1 MGQELASTNNQ
12 LVAAAEHLIFNESH
26 AHEITVLV
34 LPTDSRAAQAHEELT
49 KMAGHQR
56 MATNAAF
63 LPGFIQAGVFR
74 YESARKAVGMRIAA
88 FHKLLLGQSRVVL
101 SSLRGIS
108 RFSPNPAWVSSNGT
122 RILAGQDLELEDFV
136 VLLERIG
143 YLGVQSVEEVGDYAI
158 RGGIVDIWI
167 PGSSW
172 PHRIEAF
179 GDSVDEIRCFRATD
193 GRSFR
198 QEKELTI
205 LPCREF
211 CWPRGEEQ
219 EKALEKLNNITL
231 GQRLSGQVRADLFEN
246 LRQGVPFLGIDDAC
260 ASLFGSHYTSTEKFL
275 QEVATLQ
282 KATIRFQL
290 CGTAAEFTEALE
302 QDRQTFER
310 AEVSARN
317 KGYFF
322 TPYPSVFWG
331 LRDKDN
337 LFERQQKAGMPLE
350 PKETSNADQETSKLF
365 LEIKKKMESD
375 SCRKAKGRLE
385 LLADLLSDKVNSQAK
400 TQAKDSGSPGPDYPE
415 ESVHAIWIG
424 LQSES
429 SLAEIKGYLS
439 HGFPALGE
447 DNGGLQISETA
458 TEKHLE
464 FGLPQNLF
472 SDTPMS
478 KSSLPQF
485 FVGDIRTPVYSPAS
499 RLLIV
504 SESWLRGLSHQS
516 ASMDLPVSAD
526 DAAQQLQK
534 NSRSNAEI
542 LMQAQFSEFCEN
554 DLVVHV
560 QHGVG
565 RFQGLATVKIGDAAG
580 DFLVVEYAN
589 KDKIY
594 VPVDKLNLVQRYI
607 GADTQSVAL
616 DSLKT
621 QTWEKK
627 RERARKDAEK
637 MAREMLAHHARRA
650 AAAGHAFALQEE
662 EMMNFEAAFPFDET
676 PDQLKSGRE
685 IAQDM
690 QASKSMDRL
699 LCGDV
704 GFGKTEVAMRAAYRA
719 VLDGMQVAWLVPTT
733 VLAHQHFRSAQERYA
748 AFGVRVALLDRGA
761 STKAQRTL
769 LEELAAGKIDIL
781 IGTHRILS
789 EDVVFRNLGLLV
801 VDEEQRFG
809 VIQKERIK
817 NISYGVDVLTMTA
830 TPIPRTLQLAMLGL
844 RDLSLLTTAPKA
856 RLAVKTLASPFDD
869 ETIKYALDF
878 EMQRGG
884 QTFYVHNR
892 VEDLASVKP
901 FLEKLVPGIRVAIG
915 HGQMQQKD
923 LDDVI
928 IAFLDGKY
936 DVLLCT
942 TIIESGIDM
951 PNVNTIIVQDADKFG
966 LAQLYQLR
974 GRVGRRSSRGYAYL
988 LMSPGLTEKDEGY
1001 KRIEL
1006 LREHQDLG
1014 SGFVIASH
1022 DLEMRGGGSIVGDS
1036 QSGHSTE
1043 VGLETY
1049 NQMLD
1054 DAMRSLGGMK
1064 SQKVKDVDLKLP
1076 IDVKIPED
1084 YIQSPRE
1091 RLRCYRKFFAA
1102 GSEESLRNFLAEC
1115 EDRFGPL
1122 PRDLRIL
1129 GEIARTK
1136 RLAARIGAVSVTV
1149 TNASTEIRLD
1159 PEILQGGRDNE
1170 ALIMRILD
1178 VCNRRLRDVRLTPDG
1193 RIINGALR
1201 SADFRGDDIEKVLG
1215 RLQEFLSSLA
1225 GPELT

>member
-1 MGQELASTNNQ
+1 MGQELIGTDDQ
-12 LVAAAEHLIFNESH
+12 LVDAAQRLICKDRRRRD
-26 AHEITVLV
+26 ITVLI
-34 LPTDSRAAQAHEELT
+34 LPTDSRGAQAHEELT
-49 KMAGHQR
+49 KMVGYQR
-56 MATNAAF
+56 MATDSIF

-74 YESARKAVGMRIAA
+74 YESARKAVGLRIAA
-88 FHKLLLGQSRVVL
+88 FHRLLLGETRLLVT
-101 SSLRGIS
+101 SLRGFA
-108 RFSPNPAWVSSNGT
+108 RFAPNPAWVSSNGT
-122 RILAGQDLELEDFV
+122 RIVVGQDLELEDFV
-136 VLLERIG
+136 IQLERIG
-143 YLGVQSVEEVGDYAI
+143 YLGVQTVEEVGDFAI

-167 PGSSW
+167 PGSNW
-172 PHRIEAF
+172 PHRIEVF
-179 GDSVDEIRCFRATD
+179 GDAVDEIRCFRAND
-193 GRSFR
+193 GRSFK
-198 QEKELTI
+198 QEQELTI

-211 CWPRGEEQ
+211 CWPKGEEL
-219 EKALEKLNNITL
+219 EKALDKLNSISL
-231 GQRLSGQVRADLFEN
+231 GQRLSGQARADLFEN

-260 ASLFGSHYTSTEKFL
+260 ASLLGSQYTSSEKYL
-275 QEVATLQ
+275 LEVASMQ
-282 KATIRFQL
+282 KAEVRFQF
-290 CGTAAEFTEALE
+290 CGTVADFSEALD

-310 AEVSARN
+310 SESSARN
-317 KGYFF
+317 KGYFS
-322 TPYPSVFWG
+322 TPFHSVFWG
-331 LRDKDN
+331 LKDKDN
-337 LFERQQKAGMPLE
+337 IFERWLLNPPSTEKTKTKHPESSSPVDDPFVAV
-350 PKETSNADQETSKLF
+350 
-365 LEIKKKMESD
+365 KKQVESD
-375 SCRKAKGRLE
+375 SCRKAKGRL
-385 LLADLLSDKVNSQAK
+385 DLLVGLLVDAQSKPHQQDSAVENPTDQA
-400 TQAKDSGSPGPDYPE
+400 
-415 ESVHAIWIG
+415 VHAISIG
-424 LQSES
+424 LKGAS

-439 HGFPALGE
+439 HGFPVFGQE
-447 DNGGLQISETA
+447 NETSQ
-458 TEKHLE
+458 EQRVE
-464 FGLPQNLF
+464 SGLPAQLF
-472 SDTPMS
+472 AQSPVA
-478 KSSLPQF
+478 KSSIPQF
-485 FVGDIRTPVYSPAS
+485 FVGDIRAPIYASRS

-504 SESWLRGLSHQS
+504 SESWLRGLSHVN
-516 ASMDLPVSAD
+516 ASAD
-526 DAAQQLQK
+526 VPVTDDESALQLQTS
-534 NSRSNAEI
+534 SRNNAEI
-542 LMQAQFSEFCEN
+542 LMQAQFSEFREN

-565 RFQGLATVKIGDAAG
+565 RFLGLATVKIGDASG

-607 GADTQSVAL
+607 GADSQNVAL
-616 DSLKT
+616 DSLKA

-650 AAAGHAFALQEE
+650 AAAGHAFAQHDE
-662 EMMNFEAAFPFDET
+662 EMMNFESAFPFDET

-690 QASKSMDRL
+690 LASKSMDRL

-719 VLDGMQVAWLVPTT
+719 VLDGLQVAWLVPTT

-748 AFGVRVALLDRGA
+748 SFGVRVALLDRG
-761 STKAQRTL
+761 STAKAQRTL
-769 LEELAAGKIDIL
+769 LDEIAAGKVDVL

-844 RDLSLLTTAPKA
+844 RDLSLLTTAPKS
-856 RLAVKTLASPFDD
+856 RLSVKTLASPFDD

-915 HGQMQQKD
+915 HGQMQQKE

-928 IAFLDGKY
+928 IAFLDGKH

-1022 DLEMRGGGSIVGDS
+1022 DLEMRGGGSIIGDS
-1036 QSGHSTE
+1036 QSGHMTE

-1049 NQMLD
+1049 NHMLD
-1054 DAMRSLGGMK
+1054 DAMRSLGGLK

-1102 GSEESLRNFLAEC
+1102 GSEDTLRSFLAEC

-1136 RLAARIGAVSVTV
+1136 RLSARIGAVSVTV
-1149 TNASTEIRLD
+1149 TNVSTEIRLD
-1159 PEILQGGRDNE
+1159 PEILQGGSDNE
-1170 ALIMRILD
+1170 ALVMRILD
-1178 VCNRRLRDVRLTPDG
+1178 VCNRRVRDVRLTPDG
-1193 RIINGALR
+1193 RIINGSLR
-1201 SADFRGDDIEKVLG
+1201 SADFKGENIEQVFG
-1215 RLQEFLSSLA
+1215 RLQEFLSTLA
-1225 GPELT
+1225 GPELAGPELK

>member
-1 MGQELASTNNQ
+1 VGQELIGTDDQ
-12 LVAAAEHLIFNESH
+12 LVDAAQRLICKEGQRRD
-26 AHEITVLV
+26 ITALI
-34 LPTDSRAAQAHEELT
+34 LPTDSRAAQAHEELAKMVGYQ
-49 KMAGHQR
+49 KMA
-56 MATNAAF
+56 TDSVF

-88 FHKLLLGQSRVVL
+88 FHRLLLGETRLLVT
-101 SSLRGIS
+101 SLRGFS
-108 RFSPNPAWVSSNGT
+108 RFAPNPAWISSNGT
-122 RILAGQDLELEDFV
+122 RIVVGQDLELEDFV
-136 VLLERIG
+136 IQLERIG
-143 YLGVQSVEEVGDYAI
+143 YLGVQNVEEVGDFAI

-172 PHRIEAF
+172 PHRIEIF
-179 GDSVDEIRCFRATD
+179 GDAVDEIRCFRAND

-198 QEKELTI
+198 QEKDLTI

-211 CWPRGEEQ
+211 CWPRGEDL
-219 EKALEKLNNITL
+219 EKALDKLNAVTL
-231 GQRLSGQVRADLFEN
+231 GQRLSGQARADLFEN

-260 ASLFGSHYTSTEKFL
+260 ASLLGSHYTSSEKFL
-275 QEVATLQ
+275 LEVASLQ
-282 KATIRFQL
+282 KTEIRFQF
-290 CGTAAEFTEALE
+290 CGTAAEFSEALE

-310 AEVSARN
+310 AENSARN
-317 KGYFF
+317 KGYFS
-322 TPYPSVFWG
+322 TPFHSVFWG
-331 LRDKDN
+331 LKDKDN
-337 LFERQQKAGMPLE
+337 IFDRQLLSPDLSKKSNQKPS
-350 PKETSNADQETSKLF
+350 ETSADIEARFGAL
-365 LEIKKKMESD
+365 KKQFEAD
-375 SCRKAKGRLE
+375 WCRKAKGRLDLLVN
-385 LLADLLSDKVNSQAK
+385 LLADSPSPPQ
-400 TQAKDSGSPGPDYPE
+400 QHDSGDGIPMDQA
-415 ESVHAIWIG
+415 VNAISIG
-424 LQSES
+424 LKGAS

-439 HGFPALGE
+439 HGFAAFGRE
-447 DNGGLQISETA
+447 NATTNETP
-458 TEKHLE
+458 TEQGVE
-464 FGLPQNLF
+464 SGLPEQLF
-472 SDTPMS
+472 AQSPVT
-478 KSSLPQF
+478 KSSVPQF
-485 FVGDIRTPVYSPAS
+485 FVGDIRSPIYSPRS

-504 SESWLRGLSHQS
+504 SESWLRGLSHVNAGSDVPLTEDDS
-516 ASMDLPVSAD
+516 AHH
-526 DAAQQLQK
+526 LQGS
-534 NSRSNAEI
+534 SRNNAEI
-542 LMQAQFSEFCEN
+542 LMQAQFSEFREN

-565 RFQGLATVKIGDAAG
+565 RFLGLATVKIGDASG

-607 GADTQSVAL
+607 GADSQSVTL
-616 DSLKT
+616 DSLKA

-650 AAAGHAFALQEE
+650 AAAGHAFTQHDE
-662 EMMNFEAAFPFDET
+662 EMMNFESAFPYDET

-690 QASKSMDRL
+690 LASKSMDRL

-719 VLDGMQVAWLVPTT
+719 VLDGLQVAWLVPTT
-733 VLAHQHFRSAQERYA
+733 VLAHQHYRSAQERYA
-748 AFGVRVALLDRGA
+748 SFGVRVALLDRG
-761 STKAQRTL
+761 STAKAQRTL
-769 LEELAAGKIDIL
+769 LDEIAAGKVDVL

-789 EDVVFRNLGLLV
+789 EDVVFRSLGLLV

-844 RDLSLLTTAPKA
+844 RDLSLLTTAPKS
-856 RLAVKTLASPFDD
+856 RLSVKTLASPFDD

-915 HGQMQQKD
+915 HGQMQQKE

-928 IAFLDGKY
+928 IAFLDGKH

-988 LMSPGLTEKDEGY
+988 LMSPGLTEKDEGC

-1022 DLEMRGGGSIVGDS
+1022 DLEMRGGGSIIGDS
-1036 QSGHSTE
+1036 QSGHMTE

-1049 NQMLD
+1049 NHMLD
-1054 DAMRSLGGMK
+1054 DAMRSLGGLK

-1102 GSEESLRNFLAEC
+1102 GSEDTLRSLLAEC

-1136 RLAARIGAVSVTV
+1136 RLSARIGAVSVTV
-1149 TNASTEIRLD
+1149 THASTEIRLD
-1159 PEILQGGRDNE
+1159 PEILQGGSDNE
-1170 ALIMRILD
+1170 ALVMRILD
-1178 VCNRRLRDVRLTPDG
+1178 VCNRRVRDVRLTPDG
-1193 RIINGALR
+1193 RIINGSLR
-1201 SADFRGDDIEKVLG
+1201 SADFKGEDIEKVFG
-1215 RLQEFLSSLA
+1215 RLQEFLSALA
-1225 GPELT
+1225 GPELE